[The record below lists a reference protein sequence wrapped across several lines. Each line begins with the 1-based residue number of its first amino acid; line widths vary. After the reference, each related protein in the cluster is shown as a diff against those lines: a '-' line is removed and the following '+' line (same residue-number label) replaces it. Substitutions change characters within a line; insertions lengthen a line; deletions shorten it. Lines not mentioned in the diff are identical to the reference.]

1 MQSLYYVHLRTQ
13 RLDCMKKLLLLA
25 NRRRLKP
32 SAISILLH
40 HYWFRESK
48 FDQSASLKIQFH
60 LYFQL
65 PNINMAMV
73 HIEDI
78 KDTCKKWDWTLY
90 CNSHVYPAEPKKKKE
105 KSKTKK
111 ALKWLQKSYLSKM
124 PSSKIAKFDI
134 WYQVFKSYISNQK
147 HFSRL

>member
-1 MQSLYYVHLRTQ
+1 
-13 RLDCMKKLLLLA
+13 
-25 NRRRLKP
+25 
-32 SAISILLH
+32 
-40 HYWFRESK
+40 
-48 FDQSASLKIQFH
+48 
-60 LYFQL
+60 
-65 PNINMAMV
+65 MAMV